1 MGRTFMPEVSRFYG
15 ITIRMF
21 YEDHNPPHFHAIYG
35 KQEAMISISDLKII
49 EGRLSKRALLMI
61 LEWAIQY
68 RGALMENWELSKSNR
83 PLKKIPPL
91 K

>member
-1 MGRTFMPEVSRFYG
+1 MPEISRFYG
-15 ITIRMF
+15 IVIRMF

-35 KQEAMISISDLKII
+35 KQEAMISISELRIL
-49 EGRLSKRALLMI
+49 EGRISKRALLMT

-68 RGALMENWELSKSNR
+68 REALMESWQLAMNSQ
-83 PLKKIPPL
+83 PLKSIPPL